1 MTISTT
7 AVCSSGLEHKL
18 RAMARRDPLHAT
30 LFWFTW
36 VSFGVAAFIAV
47 AMLAMDI
54 LIGRSI
60 GWERSFFMVFNAGT
74 ILMMGGLVSM
84 DWRETMLDMD
94 DKTARDVAA
103 FAWSPQTA
111 KLLRELR
118 AGKVHTIDRAT
129 LRKVASAELIERRA
143 IAGGRA

>member
-1 MTISTT
+1 MTISVTSST
-7 AVCSSGLEHKL
+7 AGLEQKL
-18 RAMARRDPLHAT
+18 RALGRRDPLHAT

-36 VSFGVAAFIAV
+36 ISFGIVVLLAM
-47 AMLAMDI
+47 AMLTMDI
-54 LIGRSI
+54 LIGRDL
-60 GWERSFFMVFNAGT
+60 GWERSFSMILNPGT
-74 ILMMGGLVSM
+74 VLMIGGLVGM

-94 DKTARDVAA
+94 NETARDVAA

-118 AGKVHTIDRAT
+118 AGKTHPIDRAT

>member
-1 MTISTT
+1 MTISV
-7 AVCSSGLEHKL
+7 ASSTVGLEQKL
-18 RAMARRDPLHAT
+18 RALARRDPLHAT

-36 VSFGVAAFIAV
+36 VSFGVASLLAM

-54 LIGRSI
+54 LIGRDI

-94 DKTARDVAA
+94 NETARDVAA

-118 AGKVHTIDRAT
+118 AGRVHPIDRAT